1 MCPVSNLYSLKETWW
16 VKDTKINLEHSL
28 VKHLLNSLQNN
39 FVTQLTFR
47 IKILEVS
54 LIGIFYFLITYLLVR
69 GKYFSLVLVG
79 KIIFPITIMKL

>member
-1 MCPVSNLYSLKETWW
+1 MKH
-16 VKDTKINLEHSL
+16 TKINLEHSR

-39 FVTQLTFR
+39 FVTQLPFR